1 MVFVLQLCGYAVV
14 HVVQVLQV
22 MQVMQVVKAVSDMH
36 DWHDLHDSSIL
47 IPVSCTLF
55 SPA

>member
-22 MQVMQVVKAVSDMH
+22 MQVMQVVK
-36 DWHDLHDSSIL
+36 SSIGHARL
-47 IPVSCTLF
+47 
-55 SPA
+55 A

>member
-14 HVVQVLQV
+14 HVVQV

-47 IPVSCTLF
+47 IPVFCTLF
-55 SPA
+55 SQA